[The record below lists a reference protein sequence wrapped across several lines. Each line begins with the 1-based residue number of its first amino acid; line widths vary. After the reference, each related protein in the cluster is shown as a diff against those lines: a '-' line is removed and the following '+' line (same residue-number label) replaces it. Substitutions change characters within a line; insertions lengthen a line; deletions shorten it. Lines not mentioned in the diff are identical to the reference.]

1 MRSRKIAVIYHSQSA
16 GNTRA
21 AARHVIEGIEAGGF
35 EVEEHNTDDGR
46 LDPAI
51 LAECAGLAVGSP
63 DYFSYVA
70 GGLKTFIDDWLI
82 ARRGGNEDIAGIPV
96 ALFLTHGGGG
106 VARGPLEELF
116 RHIGPQVGET
126 VMIKGS
132 PGEAEAQQCRDL
144 GAALA
149 ERAGEFLAEAPG
161 PAAQ

>member
-1 MRSRKIAVIYHSQSA
+1 MRQRKIAVVYHSQSA
-16 GNTRA
+16 GNTEA
-21 AARHVIEGIEAGGF
+21 AARHVIEAVEAGGF
-35 EVEEHNTDDGR
+35 DVEEHNTDQGR

-70 GGLKTFIDDWLI
+70 GGLKVFIDDWLI
-82 ARRGGNEDIAGIPV
+82 ARRGGNEQIAGIPV

-126 VMIKGS
+126 VMVKGA
-132 PGEAEAQQCRDL
+132 PGEKEAQELRDL
-144 GAALA
+144 GAMLVKS
-149 ERAGEFLAEAPG
+149 AGELLARPSE
-161 PAAQ
+161 